1 MLPNGCIKRNFVFL
15 YIPNRSFHYVKMSLL
30 YQGLKPDSSFRV
42 KHNGVQSI
50 YFEFGKIIVSLSC
63 QEKPLKDLYTDKLK
77 IELNQAANFLNVA
90 IIDQIKGG
98 SRRSHPLLSF
108 HIHFLH
114 RGGFLFFNS
123 CALGILCVNGG
134 R

>member
-1 MLPNGCIKRNFVFL
+1 M
-15 YIPNRSFHYVKMSLL
+15 
-30 YQGLKPDSSFRV
+30 
-42 KHNGVQSI
+42 
-50 YFEFGKIIVSLSC
+50 VSLSC

-77 IELNQAANFLNVA
+77 IELNQAVNFLNVA

-114 RGGFLFFNS
+114 RGGLFFFS
-123 CALGILCVNGG
+123 FLVLWEYCTLRAAGKARL
-134 R
+134 